1 MTENLRRRIVVAK
14 EKERVEAELAMAR
27 EVQNQLFPKDVPF
40 TKSLELTGVCSP
52 ARMVS
57 GDYYDFMALP
67 NEGLAFAIGDVAGK
81 GISAA
86 LLMATIQSTMR
97 TQLSA
102 ANGSPLVRLSAARV
116 GATPKRQLHATTS
129 PGKYAPILFALYD

>member
-1 MTENLRRRIVVAK
+1 MTENLERLIVVAK
-14 EKERVEAELAMAR
+14 EKERLESELAIAR
-27 EVQNQLFPKDVPF
+27 DVQNQLFPKDVPF

-81 GISAA
+81 GVPAGR
-86 LLMATIQSTMR
+86 LTATIQSHMR
-97 TQLSA
+97 RQWSA
-102 ANGSPLVRLSAARV
+102 ANGSPPGQRLAGGMCAQAQCQ
-116 GATPKRQLHATTS
+116 GYATTS
-129 PGKYAPILFALYD
+129 AGQY